1 MLPCR
6 LRQGCSLVPRASAC
20 VVSGENFLVR
30 PLVQLQHRALSTMD
44 FSSDVLTMENKGNAV
59 AMLRLN
65 RPKALNAVS
74 DDVCRDLVKALQMV
88 DADDAFRAIVLTGS
102 GEKAFAA
109 GADIKEM
116 DSRPDFP
123 TVARMD
129 MLQHWNEI
137 SKIRKPVI
145 AAVNGFALGGGCEL
159 AMMCDIILASDKAK
173 FGQPEIKLG
182 CIPGMGGTQRLTRA
196 VGKSKAMEWILTGN
210 FFTAEQAE
218 KAGLVSRVVPADKLE
233 AEALQLATDIAK
245 MPYHAIVMA
254 KECVNR
260 AYESSLAEG
269 LLYERRAFHAT
280 WATADRSEGMKA
292 FVEKREPEWQHK

>member
-182 CIPGMGGTQRLTRA
+182 CIPGNGQADTRTHTHTHTEGA
-196 VGKSKAMEWILTGN
+196 
-210 FFTAEQAE
+210 
-218 KAGLVSRVVPADKLE
+218 
-233 AEALQLATDIAK
+233 
-245 MPYHAIVMA
+245 
-254 KECVNR
+254 
-260 AYESSLAEG
+260 SSVQC
-269 LLYERRAFHAT
+269 R
-280 WATADRSEGMKA
+280 ADRFPCVHWTPRRYGWHTASDSRSGQEQGDG
-292 FVEKREPEWQHK
+292 VDTHGQLLHS